1 MSTRSVSE
9 IPEALRRQNE
19 EQQRDPEMV
28 VNNLGRRVRVVVLWR
43 QRDDDAEQWVYLER
57 MQPSEFSYETVKQR
71 WGGGAY
77 RIRLFGAWNRAPARE
92 VHHAGGVLDLGRV
105 SAHAGASSSVA
116 ARGEHS
122 LTLTQQGF
130 DVACG
135 EDVTDTCHR
144 RRLGRDALHV
154 HQAVVSWNEP
164 TP

>member
-19 EQQRDPEMV
+19 EQQRDPEIV

-77 RIRLFGAWNRAPARE
+77 RIRLFGAWNRAHRQE
-92 VHHAGGVLDLGRV
+92 RYITQ
-105 SAHAGASSSVA
+105 VA
-116 ARGEHS
+116 FWIHRG
-122 LTLTQQGF
+122 F
-130 DVACG
+130 P
-135 EDVTDTCHR
+135 
-144 RRLGRDALHV
+144 
-154 HQAVVSWNEP
+154 P
-164 TP
+164 TPALRALLREKSAR